1 MLLSDLSHNN
11 VSNELNSGVLNAYE
25 NIDLY
30 GRTLSDYS
38 ICEECSMHI

>member
-11 VSNELNSGVLNAYE
+11 VSNELYSGVLNANE
-25 NIDLY
+25 NIDLH